1 MSIKD
6 EKIKLKSN
14 IDFLIWDIASTI
26 ESLEQQFD
34 TFNNLEEAEGYIKV
48 DSLIQAMKKD
58 NLYTPEIEKFL
69 EEYLKFYND

>member
-6 EKIKLKSN
+6 EKIKIKQN
-14 IDFLIWDIASTI
+14 IYFLIWDIASTI
-26 ESLEQQFD
+26 ESLEKQFD

-58 NLYTPEIEKFL
+58 KLYTPEMENFL